1 METVYFAFIIFL
13 FMLAIFDLVVGVSND
28 AVNFLNSAIGAKVAR
43 FKVILWVA
51 AIGVFTGAVLSN
63 GMMDI
68 ARHGIFQP
76 SMFSF
81 YDLLCIFLAVMVTDV
96 VLLDVFNSLGMP
108 TSTTVSLV
116 FELLG
121 GTFLLA
127 LIKIATDA
135 TGTLGFAQLLNT
147 DKALA
152 VILGIFLSVAIA
164 FVFGFVVQWLSRLVF
179 TFNYR
184 PRLKWAIG
192 LFGGVAVTAIIYF
205 MLIKGLKG
213 SPVITPSFND
223 YLSQNTPMLVACCF
237 VVSTVLMQILHFC
250 RVNVFRIVVLMG
262 TFALAMAFASNDLV
276 NFIGVPLAA
285 LSAYQDFSL
294 NGMGDAEGF
303 MMSSLN
309 ESAQTPFIY
318 LALAGLVMVLALKYS
333 KKAHNVI
340 KTSVDLS
347 RQDEGEEMFGSSRA
361 ARSLVRGVITA
372 SDSVSRF
379 VPKRLTA
386 WLDRRF
392 NTDEVIL
399 ADGAAFDL
407 VRASVNL
414 VLAGLLIGVG
424 TSLKLPLSTTYVTFI
439 VAMGTSLADRAWTRE
454 SAVFRITGVLN
465 VIGGWFITAGV
476 AFTACALVVL
486 FMYFGGMVAMF
497 AFVLIAVFI
506 LVRNNLSV
514 GKKETVT
521 ERDELFRSIMAS
533 KDKAESWSLLKKH
546 VSLTQ
551 QEVLRAVYESY
562 EAVLCGLQNEDLRRL
577 RRTIRTIDTLKS
589 MKKKSRRRQLIG
601 MRRIDPKLLLEKNT
615 WFHLGSNS
623 GDQMI
628 YCLKRMAE
636 PCYEHVDNNFNPL
649 PQECIDE
656 LLPIQEQMLDFIRR
670 SEQVVADRNFLAI
683 DALLQEEELYKDHI
697 SAVRHRRYDLMHTD
711 VRSGLNVQLV
721 YLNILQETQQLLSEL
736 RHYIRAFKRFQG

>member
-51 AIGVFTGAVLSN
+51 AIGVFMGAVLSN

-184 PRLKWAIG
+184 SRLKWAIG

-213 SPVITPSFND
+213 SPVITPSFNQ
-223 YLSQNTPMLVACCF
+223 YLNQNTPMLVACCF
-237 VVSTVLMQILHFC
+237 VVSTVLMQLLHFC
-250 RVNVFRIVVLMG
+250 RVNVFRIVVLLG

-372 SDSVSRF
+372 SDAVSRF
-379 VPKRLTA
+379 VPKKLTT

-476 AFTACALVVL
+476 AFSACALVVL

-514 GKKETVT
+514 GKKEAVT
-521 ERDELFRSIMAS
+521 ERDELFRNIMTS

-562 EAVLCGLQNEDLRRL
+562 EAVLCGVQNEDLRRL
-577 RRTIRTIDTLKS
+577 RRTLRTIDTLKS

-601 MRRIDPKLLLEKNT
+601 MRRIEPQLLLEKNT

-656 LLPIQEQMLDFIRR
+656 LLPIQKQMLQFIRR
-670 SEQVVADRNFLAI
+670 SERVVADRDFLAI
-683 DALLQEEELYKDHI
+683 DALLQAEEEYKDHI

>member
-51 AIGVFTGAVLSN
+51 AIGVFMGAVLSN

-127 LIKIATDA
+127 LIKIVSDS

-213 SPVITPSFND
+213 SPIITPSFTQ
-223 YLSQNTPMLVACCF
+223 YLNTHTPMLVACCF
-237 VVSTVLMQILHFC
+237 VVSTVLMQVLHFC
-250 RVNVFRIVVLMG
+250 RVNVFRIVLLLG

-285 LSAYQDFSL
+285 LSAYNDFSL

-340 KTSVDLS
+340 KTSVDLA

-372 SDSVSRF
+372 SDAVSRF
-379 VPKRLTA
+379 VPQKLTT
-386 WLDRRF
+386 WLNRRF

-439 VAMGTSLADRAWTRE
+439 VAMGSSLADRAWTRE

-476 AFTACALVVL
+476 AFSACALVAL
-486 FMYFGGMVAMF
+486 FMYFGGMVVMF
-497 AFVLIAVFI
+497 AFVLLAVFI
-506 LVRNNLSV
+506 LVRNNLKV
-514 GKKETVT
+514 GRKEAVE

-533 KDKAESWSLLKKH
+533 KDKEESWTLLKKH

-551 QEVLRAVYESY
+551 QEVLRAVGESY
-562 EAVLCGLQNEDLRRL
+562 EAVLCGVQNEDVRRL
-577 RRTIRTIDTLKS
+577 RRTLRTLDTLKS

-601 MRRIDPKLLLEKNT
+601 MRRIDSQLLLEKNT

-656 LLPIQEQMLDFIRR
+656 LLPIQQQMLDFVRR
-670 SEQVVADRNFLAI
+670 SERVVAERDFPAI
-683 DALLQEEELYKDHI
+683 DALLKEEEEYKDHI
-697 SAVRHRRYDLMHTD
+697 SAVRHSRYDRMHTD
-711 VRSGLNVQLV
+711 VHSGLNVQLV

>member
-76 SMFSF
+76 AMFSF

-237 VVSTVLMQILHFC
+237 AVSTVLMQILHFC

-294 NGMGDAEGF
+294 NGLGDAEGF

-439 VAMGTSLADRAWTRE
+439 VAMGSSLADRAWTRE

-670 SEQVVADRNFLAI
+670 SEQVVAERNFLAI